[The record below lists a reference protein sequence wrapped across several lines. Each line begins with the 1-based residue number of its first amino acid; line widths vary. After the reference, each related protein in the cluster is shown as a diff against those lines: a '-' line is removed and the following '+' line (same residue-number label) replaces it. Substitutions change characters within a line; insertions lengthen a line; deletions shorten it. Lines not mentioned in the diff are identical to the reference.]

1 MPAFSYRAV
10 DQTGKP
16 LRGVVEAPN
25 ASGAR
30 RALRDRNLIPTS
42 VELTTESAAG
52 AGKRDIDLAH
62 LFRPRI
68 GNRALAALTRQRDW
82 LQRQIA
88 NASRGP
94 SVRLG
99 RYNPDY
105 DREARGG

>member
-1 MPAFSYRAV
+1 VQY
-10 DQTGKP
+10 D
-16 LRGVVEAPN
+16 
-25 ASGAR
+25 
-30 RALRDRNLIPTS
+30 
-42 VELTTESAAG
+42 
-52 AGKRDIDLAH
+52 
-62 LFRPRI
+62 
-68 GNRALAALTRQRDW
+68 LAALTRQRDW

>member
-1 MPAFSYRAV
+1 MALSTA
-10 DQTGKP
+10 DLQAQLDTIIAALSTGESMI
-16 LRGVVEAPN
+16 R
-25 ASGAR
+25 
-30 RALRDRNLIPTS
+30 TS
-42 VELTTESAAG
+42 EGRTVQY
-52 AGKRDIDLAH
+52 D
-62 LFRPRI
+62 
-68 GNRALAALTRQRDW
+68 LAALTRQRDW